1 MAYCAKAERIVQ
13 RKDVGVLVVAGQP
26 GVGKSYFMRDMLL
39 DMSFCKNQ
47 ARKYINLM
55 VED

>member
-1 MAYCAKAERIVQ
+1 M
-13 RKDVGVLVVAGQP
+13 GVLVVAGQP
-26 GVGKSYFMRDMLL
+26 GVGKSYFMREMLL

-47 ARKYINLM
+47 PRKYINLM